1 MQLPSISFLSC
12 IISGVPL
19 GSACHRG
26 STQYTTF
33 AFYKFSSFM
42 NYLLIAA
49 TTKEIEPFL
58 SYIKQA
64 SGKKINLPDVLVTGI
79 GLTATTY
86 HLTKQLRLKKYDL
99 VIQAGVAGCFNKKL
113 SLGSVV
119 VVAKDAIADQSV
131 IELKQLKTLFDLKL
145 VPADQFP
152 YTKTWLVNPYSDWL
166 KKTKLKRVKGI
177 SVNEITTSKQ
187 KIAFYEES
195 FNAVTESME
204 GAALHYTCLMEN
216 VPFLQMRSMSNYI
229 GERNKKKWN
238 MKESIINLNTE
249 LIQLVE
255 NL

>member
-1 MQLPSISFLSC
+1 
-12 IISGVPL
+12 
-19 GSACHRG
+19 
-26 STQYTTF
+26 
-33 AFYKFSSFM
+33 M

-58 SYIKQA
+58 AYLQQVPA
-64 SGKKINLPDVLVTGI
+64 SEKSNLPDVLITGI

-86 HLTKQLRLKKYDL
+86 HLTRQLRLKKYDL
-99 VIQAGVAGCFNKKL
+99 VIQSGVAGCFSKKL

-119 VVAKDAIADQSV
+119 VVKKDAIADQSV
-131 IELKQLKTLFDLKL
+131 IELKQLKTLFDLQL

-152 YTKTWLVNPYSDWL
+152 YTKTWLVNPYTGLL
-166 KKTKLKRVKGI
+166 KKTKLKQVKGI

-187 KIAFYEES
+187 KIIFYEEN

-216 VPFLQMRSMSNYI
+216 VPFLQIRSMSNYI
-229 GERNKKKWN
+229 GERNKKNWN
-238 MKESIINLNTE
+238 MKTSIVNLNNE
-249 LIQLVE
+249 LIQLVK